1 MPRTTPFFRSSAPS
15 VATDSETVKLQ
26 ALLDADPT
34 TMPFVKL
41 SQLLPAN
48 EQVRAMTYQALCIR
62 KSEKAQ
68 QADWAGEVAAMR
80 INGPSDPSLCPAADD
95 VQPENPCPVCLDRED
110 VWGDASCCYQC
121 GAMVCGAC
129 LPKVNQATGKCPA
142 CS

>member
-68 QADWAGEVAAMR
+68 QADWAGEVAAMTA
-80 INGPSDPSLCPAADD
+80 PKAEHVDMVTAWL
-95 VQPENPCPVCLDRED
+95 V
-110 VWGDASCCYQC
+110 DA
-121 GAMVCGAC
+121 G
-129 LPKVNQATGKCPA
+129 VNFTRAVR
-142 CS
+142 

>member
-41 SQLLPAN
+41 SQLLPKP
-48 EQVRAMTYQALCIR
+48 EQDRAIGYQARCIR
-62 KSEKAQ
+62 NSEVVQ
-68 QADWAGEVAAMR
+68 QAGWASEALAMK
-80 INGPSDPSLCPAADD
+80 IDGPSDPSLCPAADD
-95 VQPENPCPVCLDRED
+95 VQPENPCPVCLERED

-129 LPKVNQATGKCPA
+129 IPKLNQTTGK
-142 CS
+142 